1 MSSKALFS
9 RIDTVILRVRDLKQS
24 KTWFQEV
31 LGLPAVHEDMQENL
45 VVFGL
50 ESGSS
55 LTIWQLKN
63 NEEVEEGKRAQR
75 SYPIFYSDNIEV
87 VYQQLVEHGVKT
99 TAIQGEEGNVRWFQF
114 FDPDGN
120 TFEVCQY

>member
-1 MSSKALFS
+1 MTSPALFS
-9 RIDTVILRVRDLKQS
+9 RIDTVIVRVRDLKQS
-24 KTWFQEV
+24 KAWFQGV
-31 LGLPAVHEDMQENL
+31 LGLAVAHEDTQENL

-55 LTIWQLKN
+55 LTVWQLKEG
-63 NEEVEEGKRAQR
+63 EEVEDARRSQR
-75 SYPIFYSDNIEV
+75 SYPIFYSDNIQT
-87 VYQQLVEHGVKT
+87 VYQKLIEGGVKT
-99 TAIQGEEGNVRWFQF
+99 SSIQGEAGDVRWFQF

>member
-1 MSSKALFS
+1 MTSSALFS
-9 RIDTVILRVRDLKQS
+9 RIDTVIVRVRNLKQS
-24 KTWFQEV
+24 KAWFQEV
-31 LGLPAVHEDMQENL
+31 LGLPAVHEDLQENL

-55 LTIWQLKN
+55 LTVWQLKD
-63 NEEVEEGKRAQR
+63 NEQVEEGGRPQR
-75 SYPIFYSDNIEV
+75 SYPIFYSDDIQT
-87 VYQQLVEHGVKT
+87 VYQQLVNHRVKT
-99 TAIQGEEGNVRWFQF
+99 TQIQGEAGDVRWFQF

>member
-9 RIDTVILRVRDLKQS
+9 RIDTVIIRVRDLKQS
-24 KTWFQEV
+24 KAWFQEV
-31 LGLPAVHEDMQENL
+31 LGLLPVHEDVQENL

-55 LTIWQLKN
+55 LTVWQLKN
-63 NEEVEEGKRAQR
+63 NEEVEEGGRAQR
-75 SYPIFYSDNIEV
+75 SYPIFFSDNIQA
-87 VYQQLVEHGVKT
+87 VYQQLVEYGVKIT
-99 TAIQGEEGNVRWFQF
+99 SIQGEEGGVRWFQF